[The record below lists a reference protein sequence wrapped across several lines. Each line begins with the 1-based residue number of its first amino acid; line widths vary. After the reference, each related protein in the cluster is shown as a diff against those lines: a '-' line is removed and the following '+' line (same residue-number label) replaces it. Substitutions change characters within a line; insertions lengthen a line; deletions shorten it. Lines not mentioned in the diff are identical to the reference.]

1 MIPELRFNVLR
12 DPDEFADRVGDF
24 LVVHEA
30 EHSLLFG
37 ILSNLSSGWAYGA
50 DSGGGPVLALV
61 EEGAGIA
68 AVGVCTPPRNLVI
81 SRAATV
87 GAVGALAGGLSG
99 LRLALPGVSGPAA
112 ESRLFAASWARLHAE
127 PFRRAM
133 ALQVYEAREIR
144 PPPHPAPGC
153 LRAGGPADTAL
164 IAGWIADFNDEALAG
179 GVSDRSAALRMAQD
193 LVSHRGRS
201 VYLWENTEPVSM
213 VATGRPS
220 PNGGRVYAVYT
231 PPEHRRK
238 GYASS
243 SVAALSTSLLEGGL
257 KSCFL
262 FADVSNPT
270 PNHIYRQIGYEP
282 VAFFDDYRFGG

>member
-1 MIPELRFNVLR
+1 MRFNVLQ
-12 DPDEFADRVGDF
+12 DPEEFADRVGDF
-24 LVVHEA
+24 LLVHEA

-37 ILSNLSSGWAYGA
+37 ILSNLTSGWTYGA
-50 DSGGGPVLALV
+50 DSAGGPVLGFV
-61 EEGAGIA
+61 DSEAGVV

-81 SRAATV
+81 SRAPTV
-87 GAVGALAGGLSG
+87 EAVGALVGGLRG
-99 LRLALPGVSGPAA
+99 LRLVLPGVSGPAA
-112 ESRLFAASWARLHAE
+112 ESRLFAASWARFHAE
-127 PFRRAM
+127 PFRRTM
-133 ALQVYEAREIR
+133 SFQVYQASEIR

-153 LRAGGPADTAL
+153 LRVGRTADAAL
-164 IAGWIADFNDEALAG
+164 VARWIADFNDEALAE
-179 GVSDRSAALRMAQD
+179 GVSDRTAALRMAED

-201 VYLWENTEPVSM
+201 VYLWEDAEPVSM

-243 SVAALSTSLLEGGL
+243 SVAALSTSMLDGGL

-262 FADVSNPT
+262 FADVSKPT
-270 PNHIYRQIGYEP
+270 PNHIYRQIGFEP

>member
-1 MIPELRFNVLR
+1 LTPDLRFNVLQ

-24 LVVHEA
+24 LAVHEA

-50 DSGGGPVLALV
+50 ASGGGPVLALV
-61 EEGAGIA
+61 EDDAGIGV
-68 AVGVCTPPRNLVI
+68 VGVCTPPRNIVI

-87 GAVGALAGGLSG
+87 GAVGALAGGLSR
-99 LRLALPGVSGPAA
+99 LRLPLPGVSGPAA

-133 ALQVYEAREIR
+133 ALQVYQAHEIR

-164 IAGWIADFNDEALAG
+164 IAGWIADFNDEALAE

-193 LVSHRGRS
+193 LVSDHGRR

-213 VATGRPS
+213 AATGRPS

-231 PPEHRRK
+231 PPEHRRM

-243 SVAALSTSLLEGGL
+243 SVAALSRSMLEGGL
-257 KSCFL
+257 RSCFL
-262 FADVSNPT
+262 FADVTNPT

>member
-1 MIPELRFNVLR
+1 MTPELRFNLLE

-24 LVVHEA
+24 LLVHEA

-37 ILSNLSSGWAYGA
+37 ILSNLSSGWAYGGVSA
-50 DSGGGPVLALV
+50 GGPVLALV
-61 EEGAGIA
+61 EDDAGIA

-81 SRAATV
+81 SRARAPQ
-87 GAVGALAGGLSG
+87 AVEALAGGLSG
-99 LRLALPGVSGPAA
+99 LRLHLPGVSGPTA
-112 ESRLFAASWARLHAE
+112 EARVFAEWWARFHAE

-133 ALQVYEAREIR
+133 ALQVYRACTIN
-144 PPPHPAPGC
+144 PPQHPAPGS
-153 LRAGGPADTAL
+153 LRAAEPADTPL
-164 IAGWIADFNDEALAG
+164 VAGWIADFNDEALEE
-179 GVSDRSAALRMAQD
+179 GVSDRAAALRIARD
-193 LVSHRGRS
+193 LVSHQGRS
-201 VYLWENTEPVSM
+201 VYLWEDGKPVSM

-243 SVAALSTSLLEGGL
+243 SVAALSQVLLDGGL
-257 KSCFL
+257 PCCFL
-262 FADVSNPT
+262 FADVTNPT

-282 VAFFDDYRFGG
+282 LAFFDEYRFGG